1 MTKLLTSDI
10 LFSTLVREVVVAKL
24 RILGISPL
32 TSSVLALRAA
42 VVAKLVLWGI

>member
-24 RILGISPL
+24 RILGILPL
-32 TSSVLALRAA
+32 TSSVLAA

>member
-32 TSSVLALRAA
+32 TSSVLAA